1 MKKGEEMKNNIKFL
15 YLLKDDIFILKD
27 RIKFF
32 DFIIPIIPVMDNS
45 NSYDK
50 ILELFDKEYRK
61 ELNKYFLQDI
71 SLYIDDMRLL
81 KNLN

>member
-1 MKKGEEMKNNIKFL
+1 
-15 YLLKDDIFILKD
+15 
-27 RIKFF
+27 
-32 DFIIPIIPVMDNS
+32 MDNS

>member
-1 MKKGEEMKNNIKFL
+1 MKNNIKFL

-32 DFIIPIIPVMDNS
+32 DFIIPIIPVMDSS

-71 SLYIDDMRLL
+71 SLYIDDMGLL
-81 KNLN
+81 KNRN